1 MAHQS
6 NDTRRD
12 TQAPAGSIQAA
23 IRQTRPFRSPG
34 QEAVVG
40 LLLTTEAVRWPYQD
54 LLAERCDLTLQQ
66 YNVLRILRGAGRD
79 GLPTLEIAARM
90 VERTPGVTRLLDRLE
105 DKGLVE
111 RERSA
116 EDRRQVFCRLSPAG
130 TELLRS
136 LDRAIDALDD
146 GVLAALTKAELEE
159 LVRLLNKVRNSD
171 ALRR

>member
-1 MAHQS
+1 MATALHEELK
-6 NDTRRD
+6 
-12 TQAPAGSIQAA
+12 
-23 IRQTRPFRSPG
+23 QTRPYLDIEE
-34 QEAVVG
+34 EAHVAIARTAALLDRAIAQMLRPHG
-40 LLLTTEAVRWPYQD
+40 LTPT
-54 LLAERCDLTLQQ
+54 Q

-105 DKGLVE
+105 QKGVVV

-116 EDRRQVFCRLSPAG
+116 EDRRQVFRRLTPAG
-130 TELLRS
+130 TELLKS